1 MKISKNKQARIE
13 FEVLLFMIALV
24 VVSAL
29 VLWAV
34 QSGIVTVRA
43 DGAGEKPILNA
54 EFIPYGREGYLAVK
68 EFQFCS
74 AVDKKYNCLEEK
86 EEFKVGKEVHFRF
99 VVESTTVYGKVALTE
114 NYRVKGPDDNVLLE
128 VDDNSNFNFESEG
141 GDKVQKVYFKD
152 FIITEKGDARGKY
165 TLELMMNN
173 PLLEKKA
180 VLVKE
185 FEVVEFEIL
194 ESEVVES

>member
-1 MKISKNKQARIE
+1 MLNYKMQSKNKKAKVE

-24 VVSAL
+24 IVSAL

-54 EFIPYGREGYLAVK
+54 EFIPYGREGFLAVK

-74 AVDKKYNCLEEK
+74 AVDEKYNCLGENGESGEK
-86 EEFKVGKEVHFRF
+86 EEFKVGEEVHFRF
-99 VVESTTVYGKVALTE
+99 VVESTTVYGKVTLTE
-114 NYRVKGPDDNVLLE
+114 NYRVKGPDDSVLLE

-141 GDKVQKVYFKD
+141 GDKVQRVYFKD

-185 FEVVEFEIL
+185 FEVVEP
-194 ESEVVES
+194 